1 MILRKPIQIKSG
13 YCVTRGMSDMDS
25 DGRLSCEEFVLAMH
39 LCDMAR
45 SGEKIPV
52 PLPPDLVPPSLRRQR
67 QNSLSASEMGDP
79 LAGMSGGQFTRIHH
93 FIVYTFIVLYFKL
106 SWNLKYR
113 KPHIDGRFCKL
124 IPDSWNV

>member
-1 MILRKPIQIKSG
+1 MILRKTIQAKSG
-13 YCVTRGMSDMDS
+13 NCVTRGMSDMDS

-79 LAGMSGGQFTRIHH
+79 LAGMSGGQFTCIQH
-93 FIVYTFIVLYFKL
+93 FIVYTI
-106 SWNLKYR
+106 
-113 KPHIDGRFCKL
+113 
-124 IPDSWNV
+124 

>member
-1 MILRKPIQIKSG
+1 MILRKPIQAKSG
-13 YCVTRGMSDMDS
+13 VTCVTRGMSDMDS

-79 LAGMSGGQFTRIHH
+79 LAGMSGGQFTRIQH
-93 FIVYTFIVLYFKL
+93 FIVYTI
-106 SWNLKYR
+106 
-113 KPHIDGRFCKL
+113 
-124 IPDSWNV
+124 